1 MKWPILPVMIGLA
14 LALCHIPALHA
25 DTAQLGANATA
36 GDFVNALKR
45 PKMRGIVVH
54 NANPAAEAN
63 APSVAVDIKFQL
75 NSSTLTDEAKETIK
89 QLALAMKSDDLATD
103 RFRLDGHTDTTGKPG
118 YNMRLSKRRAAAVR
132 DYLIRTF
139 GIKSNRLEA
148 VGHGQTMLLDPANPT
163 SPVNRRVQ
171 IVNLGEN

>member
-1 MKWPILPVMIGLA
+1 MKWPILPVMVGLV
-14 LALCHIPALHA
+14 LTFWQIPAPRA

-54 NANPAAEAN
+54 NANPAAEAA

-75 NSSTLTDEAKETIK
+75 NSAMLTDEAKETIK
-89 QLALAMKSDDLATD
+89 QLALAMKSEDLTGD
-103 RFRLDGHTDTTGKPG
+103 RFRLDGHTDTTGTPG
-118 YNMRLSKRRAAAVR
+118 YNMRLSKRRAEAVR
-132 DYLIRTF
+132 EYLIRTF
-139 GIKSNRLEA
+139 GIKPKRLEA
-148 VGHGQTMLLDPANPT
+148 IGHGETMLLDPANPT
-163 SPVNRRVQ
+163 SPANRRVQ